1 MRTADCSSVHWLPMK
16 QMTHEHRRRSILM
29 FSTGSSV
36 CCRLAG
42 EVPVQ
47 PAAAKDCEMQAILGF
62 KNVCW
67 RMEIRRRVRT
77 SSWSISLTHF
87 KCFMKPTLT
96 CYYTCDERLAIRWG
110 AKLLAFSLCL
120 KPIAPDQTSELK
132 PHRRF
137 RTVMQLRRSKRM
149 CCVGSTATLRT
160 RNSFLKV
167 VTCHSLKETGQI
179 CKSGRVT
186 RICHSKIW

>member
-47 PAAAKDCEMQAILGF
+47 PVAAKDCEMQAILGF

-77 SSWSISLTHF
+77 SSWNISLTHF
-87 KCFMKPTLT
+87 KCFMKPTFT
-96 CYYTCDERLAIRWG
+96 CYYTCDERLAVRWG
-110 AKLLAFSLCL
+110 AKLLAFSLVWS
-120 KPIAPDQTSELK
+120 IAPDQTSELRL
-132 PHRRF
+132 HM
-137 RTVMQLRRSKRM
+137 TVQNGHATASQYKDVLHCPTSTLSEDTEQLPKS
-149 CCVGSTATLRT
+149 CHLSLLE
-160 RNSFLKV
+160 RNRINL
-167 VTCHSLKETGQI
+167 QI
-179 CKSGRVT
+179 IKGYLHKSV
-186 RICHSKIW
+186 